1 MQLVTMQM
9 LITSGTNDT
18 QHFHTC
24 SCGTKFDYTNHTGGE
39 ATCKDKAVCTAC
51 GTSYGE
57 LKADNH
63 VGETE
68 VRDAVEAKC
77 NQEGY
82 TGDTYCKSCNT
93 KIKSGEVIVKIPH
106 NVDEWTV
113 TKAATTEETG
123 EKTGKCTACAEDITV
138 LISKLVSGI
147 SSDKVEGETAAELE
161 VVGESNINEDVH
173 FIVNEVLD
181 TLAKDEL
188 EEIHDFIN
196 NAADSIKNEIKDKK
210 ITAVFDLMLIL
221 RETQEDGDF
230 IAETE
235 LEMEGKVKVSLPL
248 ATELLEKYVNLTLLH
263 IKDDGSV
270 EIVPFEL
277 KNGKAIFEASEF
289 SYYTF
294 VGTEKT
300 DVDENVDDKTDKE
313 DNDSQSPQ
321 TGDNSNLLLWIAL
334 LFVSGS
340 CLTIC
345 VVGKKRAKQ
354 NK

>member
-1 MQLVTMQM
+1 M
-9 LITSGTNDT
+9 
-18 QHFHTC
+18 
-24 SCGTKFDYTNHTGGE
+24 
-39 ATCKDKAVCTAC
+39 
-51 GTSYGE
+51 
-57 LKADNH
+57 
-63 VGETE
+63 
-68 VRDAVEAKC
+68 
-77 NQEGY
+77 
-82 TGDTYCKSCNT
+82 
-93 KIKSGEVIVKIPH
+93 
-106 NVDEWTV
+106 
-113 TKAATTEETG
+113 
-123 EKTGKCTACAEDITV
+123 
-138 LISKLVSGI
+138 
-147 SSDKVEGETAAELE
+147 
-161 VVGESNINEDVH
+161 
-173 FIVNEVLD
+173 
-181 TLAKDEL
+181 AKDEL

-221 RETQEDGDF
+221 RETSEDGDV

-235 LEMEGKVKVSLPL
+235 LELEGKVKVALPL